1 MKRKKEEESTILY
14 QQYQESNEMDT
25 DTEEDLEE
33 QEDLYGFDEKK
44 ERRKNIIIYSLL
56 AAVVGVLAVLLLIKF
71 VQRDTT
77 QVVYKDT
84 GSSNRIVKSGVGRI
98 SSVSDNSVTDDP
110 EEITA
115 DTEVNDTD
123 TEDLYDLAVAEGF
136 TGTREEFFNM
146 LTKWNISEKELQKD
160 ISELKS
166 LVGSLEDGKDGDNGR
181 NGVDGKAGTPG
192 KDGSSGKN
200 GKSAYEIAV
209 ENGSANG
216 MTESEWSKG
225 LNGTDGKDGATGKS
239 AYEIAVE
246 DGSAEG
252 MTEAEWSESL
262 KGEKGDSGKTTY
274 LAYADDNTGTNF
286 SLYPLTTSKYI
297 GTCITDKTTQPKT
310 AGEYSWQVYK
320 TYVITSTVEDGVTTV
335 YIN

>member
-14 QQYQESNEMDT
+14 QQYQESNEFDT

-44 ERRKNIIIYSLL
+44 ERRKNIVIYSLL
-56 AAVVGVLAVLLLIKF
+56 VAVVGVLAVLLLVKF

-98 SSVSDNSVTDDP
+98 SSVSDNSVVDDL

-115 DTEVNDTD
+115 DTEETN
-123 TEDLYDLAVAEGF
+123 TEDLYELAVAEGF

-166 LVGSLEDGKDGDNGR
+166 LVGSLEDGKDGENGR

-216 MTESEWSKG
+216 KTETEWSKG

-320 TYVITSTVEDGVTTV
+320 TYVITSIVEDGVTTV